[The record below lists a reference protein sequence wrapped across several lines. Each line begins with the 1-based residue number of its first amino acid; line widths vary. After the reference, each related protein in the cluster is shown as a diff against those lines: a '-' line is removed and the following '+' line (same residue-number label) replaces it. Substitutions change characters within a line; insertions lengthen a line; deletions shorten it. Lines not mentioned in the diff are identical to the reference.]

1 MLVSATAIKVIE
13 RHPSTMWLRGAE
25 DVVRRDL
32 SRLVPELRAGPAFV
46 FEGNA

>member
-1 MLVSATAIKVIE
+1 MAAG
-13 RHPSTMWLRGAE
+13 RHGARRTTIGRRVFRRGAE